1 MTLKELYDAGTDVL
15 DENGIES
22 PETDAFYLLEH
33 VTGIGKSGYLLRKN
47 EQISL
52 QAESAYMELIE
63 TRARHVPYQYI
74 TGEAPFMGYMFKVTS
89 DVLIPRFDTE
99 VLCEKAAELTLEG
112 SRVLDMCT
120 GSGCIA
126 VSLKCLRQG
135 AAVTACDISGKAL
148 AVAAENAK
156 LNGADIEFIQGDLFE
171 NLDHRKFDIIV
182 SNPPYVM
189 NGEYEAL
196 SPEVKDHEPRLALTA
211 GDDGMDIYRRLIP
224 EAAEHLDAEGYL
236 MMEIGCSQAEG
247 VKTLMEKSGFEDIK
261 VIKDLAGLDR
271 VVMGRI
277 C

>member
-1 MTLKELYDAGTDVL
+1 MTLKELYDAGIDVL

-47 EQISL
+47 EQISP
-52 QAESAYMELIE
+52 QTESAYMELIE

-99 VLCEKAAELTLEG
+99 VLCEKAAELIGEG

-126 VSLKCLRQG
+126 IALKLMCPET
-135 AAVTACDISGKAL
+135 AFTACDISDKAL
-148 AVAAENAK
+148 DIARENARTY
-156 LNGADIEFIQGDLFE
+156 GADIEFVQGDLFE
-171 NLDHRKFDIIV
+171 KLDRRKFDIIV

-189 NGEYEAL
+189 NGEYETL
-196 SPEVKDHEPRLALTA
+196 SPEVKAHEPRLALTA
-211 GDDGMDIYRRLIP
+211 GDEGMDIYRRLIP
-224 EAAEHLDAEGYL
+224 EAAEHLDKGGHL
-236 MMEIGCSQAEG
+236 LTEIGCSQAES
-247 VKTLMEKSGFEDIK
+247 VKTLMEKSGFENIK

>member
-47 EQISL
+47 EQISPP
-52 QAESAYMELIE
+52 AESAYMELIE

-126 VSLKCLRQG
+126 VSLKCLCQS